1 MQEKTPQLSV
11 AASLCKL
18 LLNRMLEKFIDQ
30 HSQCLCYVVEPFERR
45 VPPSAQPLA
54 DHRLRDVH
62 ALSELF
68 GIYVFSHI
76 TFSSC
81 SCDSYFFCFIAFILK
96 MIHKNGTANAVP
108 QMCILHF
115 IFILWIR
122 LHQRTSVLSASSSQY
137 ILVPVSPTLPLVIST
152 PLIFSSTTSVA
163 GFIYVFFI
171 ILSSLI

>member
-30 HSQCLCYVVEPFERR
+30 HSQCLCYVVESLERR
-45 VPPSAQPLA
+45 VSFSVQPLA
-54 DHRLRDVH
+54 DHRLRDIH
-62 ALSELF
+62 AQSELF

-108 QMCILHF
+108 QMLFYTSYLFYGSDCIRGHLYH
-115 IFILWIR
+115 LPHR
-122 LHQRTSVLSASSSQY
+122 PNTS
-137 ILVPVSPTLPLVIST
+137 
-152 PLIFSSTTSVA
+152 
-163 GFIYVFFI
+163 
-171 ILSSLI
+171 